1 MARSLFAWRRRTSWP
16 LGLGSAFV
24 SALLSSILIL
34 GLLATS
40 ATAQTKPDQQPPD
53 QKPATSPPP
62 KDDQEPAK
70 PDAESMKDDADPD
83 KPESDDN
90 EEMKSS
96 SEQNRDALPPGVFI
110 APPRPAEFA
119 INKPLTTD
127 EKWKKWRGGKS
138 SGEFNARVQAGDRD
152 GQSDRIVQDGIR
164 EQIYA
169 MSLPTLR
176 DPKSERFVLSE
187 IVQGLLRSVRT
198 AAAKKPA
205 GDQRQYRVF
214 ILDEIIKGCREL
226 ADNQFYVRLNAT
238 MLLGNLFIVDAS
250 PGTKNEPEFYSPAF
264 DALMEVLDRP
274 GQSEAV
280 KIAAINGL
288 QNAALYGAPS
298 LMTHQNIQLAK
309 KLISEL
315 EKPGAN
321 EWYQERLC
329 DVLSSIDQVHDL
341 NGQPFIVQALAKVLF
356 DTGRPLCARAAAA
369 RALGRAQLDASI
381 DLNVIAYGIADLSR
395 QMIEAR
401 NDGKKH
407 VRRWCIAN
415 VFLAFWPKNSY
426 EKSRRAG
433 LLDRVDEPTY
443 SKYRKTVTE
452 VWGLVHPMVV
462 EELRHRAVV
471 NVTFPPQVLAQ
482 MVEWLKG
489 NTPAQLRVAPG
500 LPLVT
505 TTQITKVDA
514 NGHK

>member
-1 MARSLFAWRRRTSWP
+1 M
-16 LGLGSAFV
+16 
-24 SALLSSILIL
+24 LSCILIL

-40 ATAQTKPDQQPPD
+40 ATAQTKPDKDPPD
-53 QKPATSPPP
+53 EKPATSPPS
-62 KDDQEPAK
+62 KEDADSAK
-70 PDAESMKDDADPD
+70 PGEEMKDDADPD
-83 KPESDDN
+83 KPESDDS

-96 SEQNRDALPPGVFI
+96 SEQNRNALPPGAFI

-127 EKWKKWRGGKS
+127 DKWNKWSRGKGR
-138 SGEFNARVQAGDRD
+138 GEFSGRVQSGDRD

-164 EQIYA
+164 EQIHA
-169 MSLPTLR
+169 MSLPALR
-176 DPKSERFVLSE
+176 DPKSERFMLSE
-187 IVQGLLRSVRT
+187 VVQGLLRTVRT

-214 ILDEIIKGCREL
+214 IMDEIIKGCREL

-238 MLLGNLFIVDAS
+238 MLLGNLFIVEAS
-250 PGTKNEPEFYSPAF
+250 PGTKNEPEFYTPAF

-341 NGQPFIVQALAKVLF
+341 NGQPFIVHALAKVLF
-356 DTGRPLCARAAAA
+356 DTGRPLCTRAAAA

-415 VFLAFWPKNSY
+415 VFLAFWPKNPF
-426 EKSRRAG
+426 EKTRRAG

-443 SKYRKTVTE
+443 SKYRKTVTD
-452 VWGLVHPMVV
+452 VWGLIRPMVV
-462 EELRHRAVV
+462 EELRHRNVV
-471 NVTFPPQVLAQ
+471 NVTFSPQVLAQ

-500 LPLVT
+500 LPPVT
-505 TTQITKVDA
+505 TTQVTKVDA

>member
-1 MARSLFAWRRRTSWP
+1 MARSLFAWRRLTSWP
-16 LGLGSAFV
+16 LGLGSACV
-24 SALLSSILIL
+24 SAMLSSILIL

-40 ATAQTKPDQQPPD
+40 ATAQTKPDQPPD
-53 QKPATSPPP
+53 KNPPTSPP
-62 KDDQEPAK
+62 KDDQDPAK
-70 PDAESMKDDADPD
+70 PNDESKEMDDADAD

-90 EEMKSS
+90 EGMKSS
-96 SEQNRDALPPGVFI
+96 AEQNRNALPPGAYI

-127 EKWKKWRGGKS
+127 EQWNKWSRGKS
-138 SGEFNARVQAGDRD
+138 HGDFSARVQAGDRD

-169 MSLPTLR
+169 MSLPALR
-176 DPKSERFVLSE
+176 DAKSERFVLSE
-187 IVQGLLRSVRT
+187 IVQGLLRTVRT

-205 GDQRQYRVF
+205 GDQRQYRAF

-238 MLLGNLFIVDAS
+238 MLLGNLFIVEAS
-250 PGTKNEPEFYSPAF
+250 PGTKNDPEFYTPAF

-298 LMTHQNIQLAK
+298 LLAHQNTQLAK

-415 VFLAFWPKNSY
+415 VFLAFWAKNPY

-433 LLDRVDEPTY
+433 LLDRVEEPTY
-443 SKYRKTVTE
+443 SKYKKAVTE
-452 VWGLVHPMVV
+452 VWGLVRPMVV
-462 EELRHRAVV
+462 EELRHRSVV
-471 NVTFPPQVLAQ
+471 NVAFPPQVLAQ

-500 LPLVT
+500 LPPVT
-505 TTQITKVDA
+505 TTQVTKVDA

>member
-1 MARSLFAWRRRTSWP
+1 M
-16 LGLGSAFV
+16 
-24 SALLSSILIL
+24 LSSILVL

-40 ATAQTKPDQQPPD
+40 ATAQTKPDKEPQD
-53 QKPATSPPP
+53 EKPASSPPP
-62 KDDQEPAK
+62 KDEPSTPK
-70 PDAESMKDDADPD
+70 SDDESMKDNDADTE
-83 KPESDDN
+83 KPESDEN

-96 SEQNRDALPPGVFI
+96 SEQNRNALPPGVFI

-127 EKWKKWRGGKS
+127 EQWKKWRGGKS
-138 SGEFNARVQAGDRD
+138 SGEFNARLQSGDRD
-152 GQSDRIVQDGIR
+152 GQSDRIVQEGIR

-169 MSLPTLR
+169 MSLPALR
-176 DPKSERFVLSE
+176 DPKSDHFISE
-187 IVQGLLRSVRT
+187 IVQGLLRSVRS

-238 MLLGNLFIVDAS
+238 MLLGNLFIVEAS
-250 PGTKNEPEFYSPAF
+250 PGTKNDPEFYSPAF

-288 QNAALYGAPS
+288 QNAALYGTPS
-298 LMTHQNIQLAK
+298 LMTHQNVQLAK

-315 EKPGAN
+315 EKPGSN

-341 NGQPFIVQALAKVLF
+341 NGQPFIVHALAKVLF

-369 RALGRAQLDASI
+369 RALGRAQLDPTI
-381 DLNVIAYGIADLSR
+381 DLNVITYGIADLSR

-407 VRRWCIAN
+407 VRRWCVAN

-426 EKSRRAG
+426 EKSRHAG
-433 LLDRVDEPTY
+433 LLDRVEEPTF
-443 SKYRKTVTE
+443 SKYRKTVNE
-452 VWGLVHPMVV
+452 VWGLVRPMVV
-462 EELRHRAVV
+462 EELRHRNVV
-471 NVTFPPQVLAQ
+471 NVSFPPQVLAQ
-482 MVEWLKG
+482 MVEWLKT

-500 LPLVT
+500 LPPVT
-505 TTQITKVDA
+505 TTQVTKVDA